1 MSKSA
6 LDFLGCLGLRAT
18 WDQDLISQ
26 RCFQPAPGS
35 LRQLHKQLTLKFTL
49 LVQSSQLMPLGDKAA
64 FSYSH
69 SKNVEG
75 ALPWINFHKFP
86 GGSVQG
92 VWIGSLVRELKPCM
106 LHTAGKNTKNKS
118 PKRKERGK
126 KNTQT
131 HTHTH
136 QNSFLWDNGRIRG
149 PVLFLLTTQ

>member
-26 RCFQPAPGS
+26 RCFRPAPGS

-49 LVQSSQLMPLGDKAA
+49 LVQSSRLMPLGDKAA
-64 FSYSH
+64 FSYLH

-75 ALPWINFHKFP
+75 AVPWITFRKFP

-106 LHTAGKNTKNKS
+106 LHTT
-118 PKRKERGK
+118 GK
-126 KNTQT
+126 KHKKQKPKMKGERRKKK
-131 HTHTH
+131 HTH
-136 QNSFLWDNGRIRG
+136 QNSFLWDNGRIRVH
-149 PVLFLLTTQ
+149 VLFLLTTQ